1 MAPRTRLDVLM
12 LLLHC
17 KGPQLFLGNV
27 PVPGS
32 LDCRHDALPDGL
44 ATALTLV
51 LNEHGR
57 TRLLLDK
64 SLPSSW
70 HRFPWERLPCNGCF
84 LGERVQVIRNY
95 RPAPLQIREGRSML
109 LDRWPDKRF
118 INSLQP
124 EVEAGRVDVRRGES
138 VDHWLL
144 ANPDLSDYRELIV
157 IAHGSRDRH
166 GLLTESGQPWPLRL
180 APKLPPL
187 IWILSCEERDGA
199 FDHLV
204 NDAFTNGAECALCPD
219 GLLSAGRVA
228 LLLAEWI
235 GIRKAQSVADWVLD
249 KQWFDSTTGGSDAL
263 LIHGAI

>member
-1 MAPRTRLDVLM
+1 MATGTRLGIQT
-12 LLLHC
+12 LLLHSE
-17 KGPQLFLGNV
+17 GRQLLLGDM

-32 LDCRHDALPDGL
+32 LDCRYEAVPDWL
-44 ATALTLV
+44 VSALV
-51 LNEHGR
+51 LQEHGSR
-57 TRLLLDK
+57 RLLLDQ

-70 HRFPWERLPCNGCF
+70 HCFPWERLPGDGFF
-84 LGERVQVIRNY
+84 LGERVQIIRSY
-95 RPAPLQIREGRSML
+95 RRAPLEIREGRSIL
-109 LDRWPDKRF
+109 LDRWPDERF
-118 INSLQP
+118 IKALQP
-124 EVEAGRVDVRRGES
+124 EVEAGRIDVRRGES

-144 ANPDLSDYRELIV
+144 ANPDLSDHRELIL

-166 GLLTESGQPWPLRL
+166 GLLTESGLPWPLRL

-204 NDAFTNGAECALCPD
+204 SNAFTHGAQCVVCPD

-235 GIRKAQSVADWVLD
+235 GISSSPSIADWILE
-249 KQWFDSTTGGSDAL
+249 KQRFDSTTGGSDAL
-263 LIHGAI
+263 LIHGAV